1 MHSACAHRTHER
13 DASCEASVMRA
24 RGNTQEDYLLRII
37 RQAGEALRRL
47 RLRLAGGAD
56 TPEVVRMDA
65 VAATDVLLGSQG
77 PVLALLD
84 PLSAVRMVGHPAVV
98 NVWTALLDLEAGAL
112 DAMNDAATASRR
124 RARAL
129 ALREAAATIWG
140 AADESPAD
148 EPPDPVE
155 SR

>member
-1 MHSACAHRTHER
+1 MCTERTRALTER
-13 DASCEASVMRA
+13 GESRLMRA

-47 RLRLAGGAD
+47 RLRLTGGAD
-56 TPEVVRMDA
+56 TAEVVRMDA
-65 VAATDVLLGSQG
+65 AAATELLLGSQA
-77 PVLALLD
+77 PLLALLD
-84 PLSAVRMVGHPAVV
+84 PLSAVRMVGHPAIV
-98 NVWTALLDLEAGAL
+98 NVWTALLDLEAGAS
-112 DAMNDAATASRR
+112 DAMGDAATALRR
-124 RARAL
+124 RARA
-129 ALREAAATIWG
+129 ASLREAATTIWG